1 MSLYLDAS
9 GLLKVLFPEPETSR
23 VMQLIA
29 AEEHVV
35 VSTLARLETLVQ
47 VHARAAGG
55 LLTRPAARSLI
66 DRLEKLLRQAPYEVV
81 RAPTAVVDV
90 AEGQAR
96 TLPRDAY
103 CPTLDR
109 LHLAVMKS
117 LDLRRLLTNDD
128 AQARAARALGFSV
141 VVPR

>member
-47 VHARAAGG
+47 VHARAVGG
-55 LLTRPAARSLI
+55 LLTRPAARSLVH
-66 DRLEKLLRQAPYEVV
+66 RLEKLLRQAPYEVV

-90 AEGQAR
+90 AEGQVR

>member
-1 MSLYLDAS
+1 M
-9 GLLKVLFPEPETSR
+9 
-23 VMQLIA
+23 
-29 AEEHVV
+29 
-35 VSTLARLETLVQ
+35 
-47 VHARAAGG
+47 
-55 LLTRPAARSLI
+55 
-66 DRLEKLLRQAPYEVV
+66 